1 MRKSGLQGRRGA
13 WRRSVLFALVA
24 ATLAAACTGAP
35 DGVTPVRFDPDRY
48 LGTWYEIAR
57 LDHRFQ
63 RGDVAATAIYALNA
77 DGSIAVTNRGWRP
90 DGTERS
96 VTGRAR
102 FLGPRDVASLAV
114 TFRWPFE
121 GGYHV
126 IRLDPDYQIALV
138 SGPTRDYL
146 WLLARTP
153 TLPESVVQDWLAFA
167 AGLGY
172 PVERIIRSQPPPI

>member
-1 MRKSGLQGRRGA
+1 MGA
-13 WRRSVLFALVA
+13 ALA
-24 ATLAAACTGAP
+24 LALAACTGVP
-35 DGVTPVRFDPDRY
+35 EGVSPVRFDPDRY

-63 RGDVAATAIYALNA
+63 RGDVAATATYALNP
-77 DGSIAVTNRGWRP
+77 DGTIAVTNRGWRP

-126 IRLDPDYQIALV
+126 IRLDPDYRIALV

-146 WLLARTP
+146 WLLSRTP
-153 TLPESVVQDWLAFA
+153 TLPEAGGAGVARLCGCARLPRRAHHPLAA
-167 AGLGY
+167 ASRLRARACRGAG
-172 PVERIIRSQPPPI
+172 EAA

>member
-1 MRKSGLQGRRGA
+1 MWAAALTRR
-13 WRRSVLFALVA
+13 ALVGGA
-24 ATLAAACTGAP
+24 LALAAGCTAVP
-35 DGVTPVRFDPDRY
+35 EGVTPVRFDADRY

-63 RGDVAATAIYALNA
+63 RGDVAATATYALNP
-77 DGSIAVTNRGWRP
+77 DGTIAVTNRGWRP

-96 VTGRAR
+96 VRGTAR
-102 FLGPRDVASLAV
+102 FLGPREVASLAV
-114 TFRWPFE
+114 TFRWPFT

-126 IRLDPDYQIALV
+126 IRLDPDYRIALV

-153 TLPESVVQDWLAFA
+153 ELPEPVVEEWLAY
-167 AGLGY
+167 AGERGF
-172 PVERIIRSQPPPI
+172 PVGAIIRSRPPPA